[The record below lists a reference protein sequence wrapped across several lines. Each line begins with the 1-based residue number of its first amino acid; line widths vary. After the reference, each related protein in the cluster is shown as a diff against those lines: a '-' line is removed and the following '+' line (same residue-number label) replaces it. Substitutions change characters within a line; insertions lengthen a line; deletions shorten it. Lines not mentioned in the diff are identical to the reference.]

1 MKEFE
6 EARVKGITG
15 VPHFEI
21 MTKMNGGEGE
31 GQMLKAEIP
40 GAQESETFL
49 SVFKQIGERIG
60 GIKVGNGG
68 TCWEG
73 GKLNMCRGAEE
84 VGMPK
89 KNTFI

>member
-40 GAQESETFL
+40 GAQESETF
-49 SVFKQIGERIG
+49 
-60 GIKVGNGG
+60 
-68 TCWEG
+68 
-73 GKLNMCRGAEE
+73 
-84 VGMPK
+84 
-89 KNTFI
+89 